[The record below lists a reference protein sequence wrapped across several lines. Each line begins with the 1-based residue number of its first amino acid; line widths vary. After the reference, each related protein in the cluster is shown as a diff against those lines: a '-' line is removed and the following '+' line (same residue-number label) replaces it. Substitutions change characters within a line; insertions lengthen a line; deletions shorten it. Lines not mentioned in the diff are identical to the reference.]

1 MEINM
6 TFLVLFGIV
15 MPFMMLFM
23 SGLIVVVI
31 LGYISDIIKNRDL
44 AVSVEKIFEDEE
56 E

>member
-15 MPFMMLFM
+15 MPCMMLFLA
-23 SGLIVVVI
+23 GLIVIVI
-31 LGYISDIIKNRDL
+31 LGYISEIIKNRDL